1 MNLILKKYYLII
13 VLFISFF
20 AMHSSA
26 QNSGKTL
33 ILSKFSNQK
42 KVKQIDPNSYFKV
55 KTIDGKKLKGKFA
68 SVSDNYFI
76 STENDTILLNEI
88 IWIKAKRKISGLVKG
103 LAITGVLAGTY
114 FSFGTIPAAISFIA
128 MQSNYWVIL
137 APAATI
143 SASVMGI
150 RTLGGRRYK
159 LKRWKLET
167 LN

>member
-1 MNLILKKYYLII
+1 MNPILKKRCLII
-13 VLFISFF
+13 ILIISFF
-20 AMHSSA
+20 AICSSA
-26 QNSGKTL
+26 QNSEKT
-33 ILSKFSNQK
+33 ITLSKISNHK

-55 KTIDGKKLKGKFA
+55 KTINGKKLKGKFA

-88 IWIKAKRKISGLVKG
+88 YWIKAKSQISGLVKA
-103 LAITGVLAGTY
+103 LAITGVFAGIF
-114 FSFGTIPAAISFIA
+114 FSFGTVPAALSFIA
-128 MQSNYWVIL
+128 MESNFCVIL

-143 SASVMGI
+143 SASVIGI

-167 LN
+167 IN